1 MEWITTIKEA
11 IRYMEDELLTI
22 KGPEEVAAHVHIS
35 PMYLQRGFQVM
46 TGYTIGEYIRNRRLY
61 LAAMELVNTD
71 EKIINIAL
79 KYSYETPE
87 SFSKAFFRFHNA
99 TPTDIRKQNSMV
111 KTFLPLRVN
120 ISIQGG
126 SSSMEYTVNKMAAFK
141 VIGFSR
147 DFSFDT
153 SNADIPKFWDEVY
166 NKYEANLIAGNP
178 PANEIEQAFSDNR
191 IGEFGVCID
200 DIGTNGKFR
209 YMIAGRY
216 MGGNIPAG
224 MEVYELPEAEWAK
237 FKCVGPIPGAIQ
249 AVNHQIWNDWLPSNN
264 EYELSGNI
272 SIEWYSSAGSIQD
285 SDYQSGVWIP
295 IARKN
300 K

>member
-1 MEWITTIKEA
+1 MEWLTTIKEA

-22 KGPEEVAAHVHIS
+22 KGPEEVATHVHIS
-35 PMYLQRGFQVM
+35 PMYLQRGFQVV

-61 LAAMELVNTD
+61 LAAMELVHTE
-71 EKIINIAL
+71 EKVINIAL
-79 KYSYETPE
+79 KYGYETPE
-87 SFSKAFFRFHNA
+87 SFSKAFFRFHHA
-99 TPTDIRKQNSMV
+99 TPTDIRKQNSIV

-126 SSSMEYTVNKMAAFK
+126 SSSMAYTVNKMTAFK

-147 DFSFDT
+147 DFSFDS
-153 SNADIPKFWDEVY
+153 SNVDIPKFWDEILK
-166 NKYEANLIAGNP
+166 KYEANLIAGNP
-178 PANEIEQAFSDNR
+178 PANEIEQALIDNR

-200 DIGTNGKFR
+200 DIGINGKFK

-216 MGGNIPAG
+216 MGGHIPAG
-224 MEVYELPEAEWAK
+224 MEVFELPEAEWAK
-237 FKCVGPIPGAIQ
+237 FKCVGPIPAAIQ
-249 AVNHQIWNDWLPSNN
+249 EVNHQIWNDWLPGNN
-264 EYELSGNI
+264 EYELSG
-272 SIEWYSSAGSIQD
+272 SFSLEWYSSAGSIQD

-295 IARKN
+295 VARKN